1 MILSRSSQPFEEGF
15 QHRLITVIDGY
26 RIALLG
32 YVQRQVGAHDAKA
45 DHSDI
50 CFFHFVPFANAT
62 DRPSSRHMQNIERR
76 QAEPIRIGRRRIS
89 AAAHVNLY
97 PIVG

>member
-1 MILSRSSQPFEEGF
+1 MPF
-15 QHRLITVIDGY
+15 R
-26 RIALLG
+26 
-32 YVQRQVGAHDAKA
+32 
-45 DHSDI
+45 
-50 CFFHFVPFANAT
+50 NAT

-76 QAEPIRIGRRRIS
+76 QAEPIRIGCSRIS